1 MNHIR
6 RAISISLVAIA
17 LGIGSGAAS
26 VSTPAEQMKE
36 TIEHVRMVL
45 NESPNGS
52 ATEQRESIR
61 TLLSPRFD
69 FSEMAKMSLGAHWK
83 RVPERQVEFV
93 AIFTDFVEYAYVG
106 RILSLREE
114 KIVFVSESVDRELA
128 QVETK
133 IIQSKGAPLAVDYRL
148 HLVEGTWKV
157 YDVVIENISL
167 VSNYRSQFH
176 RIITSESFDELLAR
190 LKAKSSRNGG

>member
-1 MNHIR
+1 MNHISK
-6 RAISISLVAIA
+6 ATSISLVAIV
-17 LGIGSGAAS
+17 LGLGFGTAS
-26 VSTPAEQMKE
+26 ASTPAEQMKE

-52 ATEQRESIR
+52 EAEQRESIR
-61 TLLSPRFD
+61 TVLSPRFD
-69 FSEMAKMSLGAHWK
+69 FPEMAKMSLGSHWK
-83 RVPERQVEFV
+83 RVPERQVEFIAV
-93 AIFTDFVEYAYVG
+93 FTDFLENAYVG
-106 RILSLREE
+106 KILSLREE
-114 KIVFVSESVDRELA
+114 TVEFVSESVDRELA

-133 IIQSKGAPLAVDYRL
+133 IVQSKGEPLTVDYKL
-148 HLVEGTWKV
+148 HLVDGTWKV

-167 VSNYRSQFH
+167 VNNYRSQFH